1 MNGNAIKTTQKQLRA
16 MVEDLARQD
25 LCNEQAMN
33 YQQWNKAREGQD
45 YTCIAYSQGRYG
57 TIACLYY
64 LKGDKK
70 FAYV

>member
-1 MNGNAIKTTQKQLRA
+1 MNGNAIKTTQKRLREL
-16 MVEDLARQD
+16 VHDLAIQD
-25 LCNEQAMN
+25 LCNEQALN
-33 YQQWNKAREGQD
+33 YEQWNKARETQG
-45 YTCIAYSQGRYG
+45 YTCIAYSQGKYG